1 MFNEINNL
9 LKKSRNIDI
18 NSLPKISKTY
28 TLFKKYFNAKNK
40 YLSNFNKIKMIKKE
54 FYISNIY
61 LIQNNLNKYNSSP
74 KKNRKI
80 LNK

>member
-28 TLFKKYFNAKNK
+28 TLFKKYPLKN
-40 YLSNFNKIKMIKKE
+40 YDF
-54 FYISNIY
+54 FW
-61 LIQNNLNKYNSSP
+61 
-74 KKNRKI
+74 
-80 LNK
+80 

>member
-28 TLFKKYFNAKNK
+28 TLFKKYFNAKK
-40 YLSNFNKIKMIKKE
+40 
-54 FYISNIY
+54 
-61 LIQNNLNKYNSSP
+61 
-74 KKNRKI
+74 KKNFI
-80 LNK
+80 FPTFI

>member
-28 TLFKKYFNAKNK
+28 TRFPPNQNEK
-40 YLSNFNKIKMIKKE
+40 S
-54 FYISNIY
+54 
-61 LIQNNLNKYNSSP
+61 LIQIRDDPIINTKLKHL
-74 KKNRKI
+74 K
-80 LNK
+80 